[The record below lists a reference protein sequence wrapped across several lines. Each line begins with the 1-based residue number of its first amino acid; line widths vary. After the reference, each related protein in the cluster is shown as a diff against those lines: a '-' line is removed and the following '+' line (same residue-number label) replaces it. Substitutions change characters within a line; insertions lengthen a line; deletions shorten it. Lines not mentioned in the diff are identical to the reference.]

1 MDRNCKSGFDTLE
14 WYETSKFNHCDQ
26 WQLSSARNLLYDINK
41 IPSFV
46 AVKVPIYKPVEW
58 NSMTLIAN
66 KDEKK
71 SEYFRVIETQI
82 CGGLDQYYCYKV
94 IGQNY
99 IECIKQHHQIHSEL
113 MVNFTRDLEKLRS
126 MKLHLALQTNN
137 WKCLMDFMSGG
148 EVEEGCGDCCG
159 NSQKKFE
166 KKMLEFKQMRK
177 VEEKLF
183 AWRASAPI
191 KNSSSII
198 EQKSVMQSLR
208 LVAFFYPDNLLVY
221 RKN

>member
-1 MDRNCKSGFDTLE
+1 
-14 WYETSKFNHCDQ
+14 
-26 WQLSSARNLLYDINK
+26 
-41 IPSFV
+41 
-46 AVKVPIYKPVEW
+46 
-58 NSMTLIAN
+58 MTLIPN

-71 SEYFRVIETQI
+71 SEYFRVIEIQI

-198 EQKSVMQSLR
+198 EQKSVMQSLSDSKHESSVDGETPR
-208 LVAFFYPDNLLVY
+208 PWLLLNLWMMCLAFMILRMQSWEGSLIRRKEDTGLGDYLSTTEKDYVY
-221 RKN
+221 